1 MSDPAVPSDPAPAD
15 DRLSRENLVV
25 IGVLLVASFVVILN
39 ETVMSIAIPVLQRDL
54 GVPPSVGQWLTT
66 AFMLTMAVVIP
77 LTGFLIQ
84 RAGTRTL
91 FVFAMSAFTAGTVI
105 AFAAPGFEV
114 LLGARVIQAIG
125 TAIML
130 PLLMTTI
137 MTVVPEHRRGVM
149 MGNISVVIAVAPAL
163 GPTVSGFILDHFGWR
178 WIFGFVAPI
187 ALAALIVGGVLIRP
201 VGERIKSPIDYVSV
215 PLAILGFGGL
225 VYGLAGIGESAEDGS
240 GVPVW
245 IPFTVGVLALA
256 AFIGRQLALQRH
268 DRALLDL
275 RVFRSGQFSLAMGA
289 MVVAMGTM
297 LGTFIVVPYF
307 AQTVLQLDPL
317 TTGLLTLPGG
327 LIMGLAGPIVGRIY
341 DLRGPRILAVPGA
354 IIVSAAVWMLVFV
367 SPSTSVWWLLGA
379 NAMLCLGLAATF
391 TPLMTLGLGSVE
403 PRLYSHGS
411 AVLGT
416 FQQVA
421 GAAGTALFITVMT
434 VVSTADQDAGVAE
447 TEAISH
453 GVQRVFTVAGF
464 LSFAL
469 IVIVLFL
476 RRPDADERQEIPAPV
491 AAETRADAS
500 DVDLREPDPV

>member
-1 MSDPAVPSDPAPAD
+1 MPHERTSSVTAAHPLPTRRAD
-15 DRLSRENLVV
+15 ALSRPDLLL
-25 IGVLLVASFVVILN
+25 ITVLLVATFVVILN
-39 ETVMSIAIPVLQRDL
+39 ETVMTIAIPVLQRDL
-54 GVPPSVGQWLTT
+54 DVPPSVGQWLTT

-84 RAGTRTL
+84 RVGARTL
-91 FVFAMSAFTAGTVI
+91 FIVAMSAFSIGTVV
-105 AFAAPGFEV
+105 AGLAPGFEI
-114 LLGARVIQAIG
+114 LLVARVIQAVG

-130 PLLMTTI
+130 PLLMTTV

-187 ALAALIVGGVLIRP
+187 AVLALIVGAVLVRP
-201 VGERIKSPIDYVSV
+201 VGERVAAPIDYLSI
-215 PLAILGFGGL
+215 PLAVFGFGGL
-225 VYGLAGIGESAEDGS
+225 VYGLAGVGESAEADAA
-240 GVPVW
+240 VPVW
-245 IPFTVGVLALA
+245 IPFTVGVVALT
-256 AFIGRQLALQRH
+256 AFLTRQLVLQRS

-275 RVFRSGQFSLAMGA
+275 RVFGSAQFSLAMGA
-289 MVVAMGTM
+289 MVVAMATM

-307 AQTVLQLDPL
+307 AQTVLGLDPL

-327 LIMGLAGPIVGRIY
+327 LIMGLAGPLVGRIY
-341 DLRGPRILAVPGA
+341 DAKGPRVLAIPGTMT
-354 IIVSAAVWMLVFV
+354 VSAGVWLLVGV
-367 SPSTSVWWLLGA
+367 NPSTSPWLLMSA
-379 NAMLCLGLAATF
+379 NALLCLGLAATF

-434 VVSTADQDAGVAE
+434 VVATADQDAGIVEA
-447 TEAISH
+447 EAISH
-453 GVQRVFTVAGF
+453 GVQRVFTVAGV
-464 LSFAL
+464 LSFVL
-469 IVIVLFL
+469 IAIVCFV
-476 RRPDADERQEIPAPV
+476 RKPHAVDEPESHATADLPESV
-491 AAETRADAS
+491 A
-500 DVDLREPDPV
+500 VDR